1 MLKIKKYL
9 YGFSLGII
17 TIGLSSSQ
25 LAFARNHHKRGPP
38 PPVVVPKDT
47 HLNPKQSEKD
57 MTPFAHQA
65 VANAQQVSPTQNL
78 ADKSNAPPTALI
90 PRRYASSAAKKV
102 NGSEGWVNSTHRK
115 SKYDLGINA
124 PIAQTADPTQN
135 KTRGVFRRAMPVYD
149 PSY

>member
-1 MLKIKKYL
+1 MLTIKKYL

-38 PPVVVPKDT
+38 PPIVTPKDT
-47 HLNPKQSEKD
+47 HLNPKQNSND

-65 VANAQQVSPTQNL
+65 VSNAQQNDPQQNL
-78 ADKSNAPPTALI
+78 TDKSNVPATLI
-90 PRRYASSAAKKV
+90 PRRYASSTAKKV

-124 PIAQTADPTQN
+124 PVAQTADPTQN
-135 KTRGVFRRAMPVYD
+135 KTRGVFRRAMPIYE
-149 PSY
+149 PNY

>member
-1 MLKIKKYL
+1 MFTVKKYL

-38 PPVVVPKDT
+38 PPVVAPKDT
-47 HLNPKQSEKD
+47 HLNPKQSEND
-57 MTPFAHQA
+57 MTPFAQQA
-65 VANAQQVSPTQNL
+65 VTNAQQVNPKQN
-78 ADKSNAPPTALI
+78 AIDKSNAPAALI
-90 PRRYASSAAKKV
+90 PRRYASSSAKKV
-102 NGSEGWVNSTHRK
+102 NGSEGWVNSKHRK

-124 PIAQTADPTQN
+124 PVAQTADPTQN